1 MSLLFLH
8 FDGMRLQYVQMQMQ
22 MQNGE
27 SREVWSNR
35 FVNLSDSQLN

>member
-1 MSLLFLH
+1 MSLLLLR

-35 FVNLSDSQLN
+35 FVN